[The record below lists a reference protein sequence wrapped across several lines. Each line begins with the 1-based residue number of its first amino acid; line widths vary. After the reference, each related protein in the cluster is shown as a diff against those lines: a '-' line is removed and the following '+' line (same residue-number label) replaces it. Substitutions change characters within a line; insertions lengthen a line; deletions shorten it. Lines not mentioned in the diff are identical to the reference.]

1 MRRRYALVVF
11 ERMKE
16 KFESWQADSSRLK
29 QVNLELGRLASR
41 HKACRVNSA
50 VTSGLGAVILAI
62 SLLGLVHLLPAG
74 ADDWTQNPDSPVY
87 AIATQHQSTATLK
100 SILVALGF
108 ATGLGFL
115 FAARFQCAQQRRV
128 WQREGDLRDE
138 MRRIRDR
145 LYVADQVQSLHEP
158 HPKRPVGQVA
168 PLDPDQARGEY
179 VGVYN
184 PPASHR
190 NPFPESA

>member
-1 MRRRYALVVF
+1 
-11 ERMKE
+11 MKE

-50 VTSGLGAVILAI
+50 VTSGLGAVVLAI

-74 ADDWTQNPDSPVY
+74 ADDWTQNPNSPVY
-87 AIATQHQSTATLK
+87 AIATQHQDAAVLK
-100 SILVALGF
+100 GILVTFGF
-108 ATGLGFL
+108 AAGLGLL
-115 FAARFQCAQQRRV
+115 FAARFQCAQQRRL
-128 WQREGDLRDE
+128 WQREGNLREE
-138 MRRIRDR
+138 MRLIRDR
-145 LYVADQVQSLHEP
+145 LYVADQLQSMLDT
-158 HPKRPVGQVA
+158 HPKRHLGQAA

-190 NPFPESA
+190 SPCPESA